1 MKFSNAC
8 SPNPDLRVKLMGGA
22 KVFKEGDPAPQF
34 NVTADDGSKV
44 SLADYNGQNLILYF
58 YPKANTSGC
67 THESV
72 DFRDAL
78 KEFKTL
84 NAAVVGCSGDS
95 IEDQTRFKTRYKLNF
110 PLLADTEFAV
120 VDAYKAR
127 RMKSFFGKSFLGI
140 VRSTFWIGP
149 DGNIRKIWQ
158 NVSPKGHA
166 AEVLEAI
173 QQGTQAG
180 TLAAAK

>member
-1 MKFSNAC
+1 V
-8 SPNPDLRVKLMGGA
+8 L
-22 KVFKEGDPAPQF
+22 KEGEVAPGF

-44 SLADYNGQNLILYF
+44 SLADYRGQNVVLYF

-72 DFRDAL
+72 EFRDAL
-78 KEFKTL
+78 KDFEAL
-84 NAAVVGCSGDS
+84 NTAIVGCSGDS
-95 IEDQTRFKTRYKLNF
+95 VEDQTKFKTRYKLNF
-110 PLLADTEFAV
+110 PLLADKEFEV

-140 VRSTFWIGP
+140 VRTTFLIGS
-149 DGNIRKIWQ
+149 DGKIRKIWPK
-158 NVSPKGHA
+158 VTVKGHA

-173 QQGTQAG
+173 RETEPSARA
-180 TLAAAK
+180 TATT